1 MTNSFWNE
9 FEPYPCQLSPFIL
22 AHLVTELT
30 ESRAA
35 TKEQEQGAAP
45 RTEGGEHWV
54 AGVSIPTTKPLVS
67 DCYYQL

>member
-30 ESRAA
+30 ES
-35 TKEQEQGAAP
+35 KELPPRSKGLAP
-45 RTEGGEHWV
+45 RTGGGEHW
-54 AGVSIPTTKPLVS
+54 AAWVSIPTTKPLVYN
-67 DCYYQL
+67 CY